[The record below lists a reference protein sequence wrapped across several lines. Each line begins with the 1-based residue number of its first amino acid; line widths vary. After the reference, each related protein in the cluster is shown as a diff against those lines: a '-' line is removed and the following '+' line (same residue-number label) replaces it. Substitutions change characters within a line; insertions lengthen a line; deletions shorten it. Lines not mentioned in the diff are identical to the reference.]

1 VRAVVARAEA
11 QLVCT
16 TADGDCLCRGTS
28 RCMFGTEAY
37 RVLQRVAS
45 VVERVAHRSH
55 HARSLEDGDERGRA
69 LLARVASPG
78 TYVGLG
84 AASVLAGA
92 LGRPLAVFAASK
104 YDRSLR
110 AADQSVLLRPRSSPP
125 PPGSP

>member
-1 VRAVVARAEA
+1 
-11 QLVCT
+11 
-16 TADGDCLCRGTS
+16 
-28 RCMFGTEAY
+28 
-37 RVLQRVAS
+37 VLLRVAS
-45 VVERVAHRSH
+45 VVELGAHRSH
-55 HARSLEDGDERGRA
+55 CARSLEDDDERGRA

-92 LGRPLAVFAASK
+92 LDRPLAVFAASK

-125 PPGSP
+125 SPPPPGSP